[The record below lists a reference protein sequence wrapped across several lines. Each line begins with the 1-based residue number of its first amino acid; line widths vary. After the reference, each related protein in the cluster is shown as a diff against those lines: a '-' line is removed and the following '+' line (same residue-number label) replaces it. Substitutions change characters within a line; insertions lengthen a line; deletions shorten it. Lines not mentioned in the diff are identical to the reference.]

1 MYIVK
6 RLKLIGVT
14 LALCL
19 ALASCGIYGKYQP
32 TTSVADDLYGDIALG
47 DTAQQLGNLSWR
59 ELFTDAHL
67 QTLIDSALGNNH
79 DLRIAHER
87 VNQAE
92 AALRGAQL
100 AYLPSIG
107 LAPAA
112 GFSPQ
117 YGINNGT
124 YDLVASA
131 SWEIDIFGRTLNSLR
146 RAKAAKQQVLDYEQ
160 AARCGLIAGIAN
172 TYYTLLMLDA
182 QLAVAM
188 ETERTWK
195 STVNAIQ
202 RMKAAGMAN
211 EAAVAQL
218 EATYYAIQTTVLDCQ
233 QQIRE
238 VENALCLMMGTT
250 RQTIIRSTLAEAMDA
265 HNSKFLIHNS
275 TLSVGIPVQML
286 YHRPD
291 VRAAQMNMAQ
301 AHYAL
306 NLSRSNCL
314 PSLNLSG
321 TFGWTN
327 HSYGVILDPM
337 TMISSLAASLF
348 VPLFNSGRNIAQVKM
363 AKSQQEEARLL
374 FAKTVLAAGNE
385 VNEALT
391 HYQTCH
397 AKQSLYAQQ
406 VLALKKAHRA
416 TQLLMQHGNTTY
428 LEVLTAQNTLLNAQF
443 TQIANNMQELQAVVA
458 LYHALGGGCE
468 Y

>member
-19 ALASCGIYGKYQP
+19 ALASCGIYGKYHP

-92 AALRGAQL
+92 AALCGAQL

-172 TYYTLLMLDA
+172 TYYTLLM
-182 QLAVAM
+182 
-188 ETERTWK
+188 
-195 STVNAIQ
+195 
-202 RMKAAGMAN
+202 
-211 EAAVAQL
+211 
-218 EATYYAIQTTVLDCQ
+218 
-233 QQIRE
+233 
-238 VENALCLMMGTT
+238 
-250 RQTIIRSTLAEAMDA
+250 
-265 HNSKFLIHNS
+265 
-275 TLSVGIPVQML
+275 
-286 YHRPD
+286 
-291 VRAAQMNMAQ
+291 
-301 AHYAL
+301 
-306 NLSRSNCL
+306 
-314 PSLNLSG
+314 
-321 TFGWTN
+321 
-327 HSYGVILDPM
+327 
-337 TMISSLAASLF
+337 
-348 VPLFNSGRNIAQVKM
+348 
-363 AKSQQEEARLL
+363 
-374 FAKTVLAAGNE
+374 
-385 VNEALT
+385 
-391 HYQTCH
+391 
-397 AKQSLYAQQ
+397 
-406 VLALKKAHRA
+406 
-416 TQLLMQHGNTTY
+416 
-428 LEVLTAQNTLLNAQF
+428 
-443 TQIANNMQELQAVVA
+443 
-458 LYHALGGGCE
+458 
-468 Y
+468 